1 MNKSLFKFWSVVLLM
16 FFMVQ
21 PSHAQLGKI
30 FKKVTKSLGT
40 PASQAPAKSESSSQK
55 TAVAIPSGGT
65 MVNAFS
71 DVMDVELVGAYG
83 KSTSENYG
91 TIGLVL
97 KIKMKANEEY
107 VSLGGNE
114 GFPNQASTKLLGI
127 DQDGQTYIADGGSE
141 RYNVTEGVFIKV
153 DLGAHQGTT
162 IQNVKKTATTLQVLK
177 VPVYIDAKNRG
188 YLTFRD
194 VPVVWD
200 GKSEK

>member
-1 MNKSLFKFWSVVLLM
+1 MNKSLFRTLSVVLLM
-16 FFMVQ
+16 FLMAQ

-40 PASQAPAKSESSSQK
+40 PATQAAAKPEQASRP

-65 MVNAFS
+65 MINAFS
-71 DVMDVELVGAYG
+71 EVMDVELVGAYG
-83 KSTSENYG
+83 TSTSENYG

-114 GFPNQASTKLLGI
+114 GFPNQPSTKLLGI
-127 DQDGQTYIADGGSE
+127 DQDGNTYIADGGSE
-141 RYNVTEGVFIKV
+141 RYNVTEGVFVKI

-162 IQNVKKTATTLQVLK
+162 MLNVKKTATTLQVLK

-188 YLTFRD
+188 YLTFKD
-194 VPVVWD
+194 VPVEWE
-200 GKSEK
+200 GQSEK

>member
-1 MNKSLFKFWSVVLLM
+1 MNKSFFKIWSVVLLM

-194 VPVVWD
+194 VPVV
-200 GKSEK
+200 

>member
-16 FFMVQ
+16 FFMAQ

-40 PASQAPAKSESSSQK
+40 PTTQTTTQSESTSQRA
-55 TAVAIPSGGT
+55 AVAIPSGGT